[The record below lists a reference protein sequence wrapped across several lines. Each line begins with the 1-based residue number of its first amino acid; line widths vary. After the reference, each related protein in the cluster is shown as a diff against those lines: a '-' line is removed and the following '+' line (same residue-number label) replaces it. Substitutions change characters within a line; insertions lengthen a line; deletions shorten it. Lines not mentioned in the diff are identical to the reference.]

1 MSAARHSPAS
11 TPTVTPSLPAGAPV
25 RLRVLPVPVSE
36 PRGIGDLTHLP
47 RLVGTAQGALALGLP
62 ALREQVAGPS
72 ARPPAPG
79 TSLPDPAATV
89 GAVVKAV
96 VEVLAGIRPPA
107 QLLRWV
113 SRDVHATVSERAA
126 LTTRMRRGAPAPAR
140 QVVVRGVRVCRPAA
154 GVVEASAVVVD
165 GTRVRAVAVR
175 LEDHDGRWRATALEV
190 G

>member
-1 MSAARHSPAS
+1 MPATAADSQ
-11 TPTVTPSLPAGAPV
+11 AGAPV

-36 PRGIGDLTHLP
+36 PRAVGHPADLP
-47 RLVGTAQGALALGLP
+47 VLVGTAQEALALGLP
-62 ALREQVAGPS
+62 PLPVPTAVDASDGPAAGTP
-72 ARPPAPG
+72 
-79 TSLPDPAATV
+79 LPDPESTV
-89 GAVVKAV
+89 TAMVKAV
-96 VEVLAGIRPPA
+96 VEVLAGIRQPA

-126 LTTRMRRGAPAPAR
+126 LTTRLRRGAPAATR
-140 QVVVRGVRVCRPAA
+140 HVVVRGVRVCHPAD

-165 GTRVRAVAVR
+165 GSRVRAVAVR